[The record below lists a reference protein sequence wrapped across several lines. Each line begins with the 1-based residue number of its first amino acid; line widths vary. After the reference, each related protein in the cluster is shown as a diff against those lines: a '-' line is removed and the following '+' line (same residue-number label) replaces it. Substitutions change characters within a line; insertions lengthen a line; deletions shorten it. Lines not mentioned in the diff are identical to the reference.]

1 MGRVQSLKVGSG
13 VLDPVE
19 AKVWSLGRKT
29 VRPSLFLCNGVIYLL
44 HHLVDR
50 VRWFR
55 ARADMERW
63 QEEVIILR
71 EEFKCTYRSFM
82 FFSNAW
88 RKAGLQFAES
98 KVGYHAYA
106 LGRAS
111 IYLTLAVQCK
121 EHFESIE
128 KEVLDSPYDSVL

>member
-1 MGRVQSLKVGSG
+1 
-13 VLDPVE
+13 
-19 AKVWSLGRKT
+19 
-29 VRPSLFLCNGVIYLL
+29 
-44 HHLVDR
+44 
-50 VRWFR
+50 
-55 ARADMERW
+55 MERW

-82 FFSNAW
+82 FFSIAW

-106 LGRAS
+106 LGHAS

-128 KEVLDSPYDSVL
+128 KEVLDSLYDSIL

>member
-1 MGRVQSLKVGSG
+1 M
-13 VLDPVE
+13 
-19 AKVWSLGRKT
+19 
-29 VRPSLFLCNGVIYLL
+29 Y
-44 HHLVDR
+44 HLVDR

-71 EEFKCTYRSFM
+71 EEFRRTYRTFM
-82 FFSNAW
+82 FFSYAW
-88 RKAGLQFAES
+88 RKSGLQFAES

-111 IYLTLAVQCK
+111 IYLALAVQCK

-128 KEVLDSPYDSVL
+128 KEVLDSPYDSIL

>member
-1 MGRVQSLKVGSG
+1 M
-13 VLDPVE
+13 
-19 AKVWSLGRKT
+19 
-29 VRPSLFLCNGVIYLL
+29 Y
-44 HHLVDR
+44 HLVDR

-71 EEFKCTYRSFM
+71 EEFRRTYRTFM

-88 RKAGLQFAES
+88 RKSGLQFAES

-111 IYLTLAVQCK
+111 IYLASAVQCK

-128 KEVLDSPYDSVL
+128 KEVLDSPYDSIL